1 MKNPQQLKEARAER
15 VDALDSILK
24 AAEAE
29 GRDNTTEETQRAD
42 DLVNEIE
49 DLDKQIERAE
59 KIQETLKRNAIPVT
73 HGAST
78 SEARELTRAAKD
90 YSLTK
95 AINETANNRLE
106 GLEREMQEEAIRE
119 FREAGISPSGTLQI
133 PIALMEARAVA
144 TTSSTTSNVTSEIAQ
159 GTLQGLV
166 PDSILERAGAN
177 RITGVAGDVLLPS
190 LPSDATKITAETTA
204 GDNISAMSGVKIA
217 PVKMAS
223 RIDISQQALAM
234 SAGSF
239 DAVVAQQFRRH
250 SGALIDQQFV
260 DNVIA
265 DKATTYMKRKET
277 AAAAIGDITFQNVNG
292 LVAKVG
298 DANGISAD
306 SVFLGS
312 FASMASARVTEA
324 VTNSGNGILQG
335 DQMMGY
341 GAFASSVINA
351 DRITDADY
359 NVYNEVYN
367 SAAATNISNEDKAEP
382 FIFANMADTYVC
394 YWGGADL
401 IVDQFTA
408 AHQGITRLIMNV
420 YANAKTGHAA
430 SAAYFVNVPV

>member
-159 GTLQGLV
+159 GTLQ
-166 PDSILERAGAN
+166 
-177 RITGVAGDVLLPS
+177 
-190 LPSDATKITAETTA
+190 
-204 GDNISAMSGVKIA
+204 
-217 PVKMAS
+217 
-223 RIDISQQALAM
+223 
-234 SAGSF
+234 
-239 DAVVAQQFRRH
+239 
-250 SGALIDQQFV
+250 
-260 DNVIA
+260 
-265 DKATTYMKRKET
+265 
-277 AAAAIGDITFQNVNG
+277 
-292 LVAKVG
+292 
-298 DANGISAD
+298 
-306 SVFLGS
+306 
-312 FASMASARVTEA
+312 
-324 VTNSGNGILQG
+324 
-335 DQMMGY
+335 
-341 GAFASSVINA
+341 
-351 DRITDADY
+351 
-359 NVYNEVYN
+359 
-367 SAAATNISNEDKAEP
+367 
-382 FIFANMADTYVC
+382 
-394 YWGGADL
+394 
-401 IVDQFTA
+401 
-408 AHQGITRLIMNV
+408 
-420 YANAKTGHAA
+420 
-430 SAAYFVNVPV
+430 

>member
-15 VDALDSILK
+15 VDALDSIMK

-42 DLVNEIE
+42 DLVAEIE

-133 PIALMEARAVA
+133 PIALMETRA
-144 TTSSTTSNVTSEIAQ
+144 TTLSSTSNVTGEVAQ
-159 GTLQGLV
+159 NVMQGLV

-190 LPSDATKITAETTA
+190 LPSDATAIKAETTA
-204 GDNISAMSGVKIA
+204 HTSSAMSGVKIA

-223 RIDISQQALAM
+223 RIDISQQALAL
-234 SAGSF
+234 SSGSF

-359 NVYNEVYN
+359 DAYNEVYN
-367 SAAATNISNEDKAEP
+367 SAATTNISNEADAEP
-382 FIFANMADTYVC
+382 FLFANMADTYVC

-408 AHQGITRLIMNV
+408 AHEGITRLIMNV

>member
-15 VDALDSILK
+15 VDALDSIMK

-119 FREAGISPSGTLQI
+119 FREAGITPSGTLQI
-133 PIALMEARAVA
+133 PIALMESRAIA
-144 TTSSTTSNVTSEIAQ
+144 TTTSATSNVTGEIAQ
-159 GTLQGLV
+159 GVLQGLV

-190 LPSDATKITAETTA
+190 LPSDATQIADETTA
-204 GDNISAMSGVKIA
+204 LADVAAMSGVKIA

-223 RIDISQQALAM
+223 RIDISQQALAL
-234 SAGSF
+234 SSGSF

-265 DKATTYMKRKET
+265 DKTTTYMKRKED
-277 AAAAIGDITFQNVNG
+277 AAGAIGDITFQNVNG

-341 GAFASSVINA
+341 GAYASSVINA
-351 DRITDADY
+351 ARLTDTDY
-359 NVYNEVYN
+359 DAYNEVYN
-367 SAAATNISNEDKAEP
+367 SAATTAISNEADAEP
-382 FIFANMADTYVC
+382 FLFANMADTYVC

-401 IVDQFTA
+401 IVDQFTS
-408 AHQGITRLIMNV
+408 AHLGVTRLIMNM